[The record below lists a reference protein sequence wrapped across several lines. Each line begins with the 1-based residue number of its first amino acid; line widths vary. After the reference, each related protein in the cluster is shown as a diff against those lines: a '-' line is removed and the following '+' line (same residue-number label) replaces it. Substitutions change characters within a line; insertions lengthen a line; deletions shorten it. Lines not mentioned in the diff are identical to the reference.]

1 MSRHANGGRRKWTV
15 AVWVAGDNNL
25 ESFGETDLGEMKSV
39 GSTDEVTVVAQF
51 DRMGDEQTRR
61 YLLRANTPLEDD
73 VVAELGETNTGDPAI
88 ATDFF
93 SWAFGE
99 WPSEKRLAVIWNHGS
114 GIDETDIYARAATR
128 GLRIERAPDADGD
141 AIPRARV
148 REVASSGHRRAVFA
162 TTLEKAVNSRAIA
175 YDDTARDFLDN
186 DELKRVLTDVVQ
198 NVGGRIDVLGFDAC
212 LMNLVEVSY
221 QLRGTVDHIVGS
233 EEVEPGDGWPYDGVL
248 SELAAAPDSTPRDA
262 AKQFVRK
269 YMDSYRGDDT
279 VTQSAVDVSRVESVA
294 EATSAF
300 AEACVPLI
308 DSREDFGDFSK
319 AVKNA
324 QRFRMKD
331 FADLGDL
338 CERVGS
344 SSAPQ
349 GVRDAAAKVH
359 AALFGEAPFVIAS
372 GQKGA
377 GVESATGAAVYF
389 PIVGDVQVAYDQL
402 DFGHDT
408 AWGNLIKRY
417 SDA

>member
-1 MSRHANGGRRKWTV
+1 MSRRRKWTV

-39 GSTDEVTVVAQF
+39 GSTDDVAVVAQF

-61 YLLRANTPLEDD
+61 YVLRAGTSLEDD
-73 VVAELGETNTGDPAI
+73 TVAELGETNTGDPAV

-93 SWAFGE
+93 TWAFGE

-114 GIDETDIYARAATR
+114 GIDETDIYARVATR
-128 GLRIERAPDADGD
+128 GLRIERGRKTNGD

-162 TTLEKAVNSRAIA
+162 TTLDKAVNSRAIA

-186 DELKRVLTDVVQ
+186 EELKRVLTQVTQ

-221 QLRGTVDHIVGS
+221 QLRGTVDNVVGS

-248 SELAAAPDSTPRDA
+248 NELAASPDLTPRDA
-262 AKQFVRK
+262 AKQFVQK
-269 YMDSYRGDDT
+269 YMESYRGDET

-300 AEACVPLI
+300 ADACVPLVE
-308 DSREDFGDFSK
+308 SSTQFGTFSK

-338 CERVGS
+338 CARIGS
-344 SSAPQ
+344 SDAPPSA
-349 GVRDAAAKVH
+349 RDAAASVRD
-359 AALFGEAPFVIAS
+359 ALFGAAPFVIAS

-377 GVESATGAAVYF
+377 GVASATGAAVYF

>member
-1 MSRHANGGRRKWTV
+1 MSRRRKWTV

-39 GSTDEVTVVAQF
+39 GSTDEVAVVAQF

-61 YLLRANTPLEDD
+61 YVLRANTPLDDD
-73 VVAELGETNTGDPAI
+73 VVAELGETNTGDPAV

-93 SWAFGE
+93 TWAFGE

-114 GIDETDIYARAATR
+114 GIDETDIYARMATR
-128 GLRIERAPDADGD
+128 GLRVERAPDANGGD

-186 DELKRVLTDVVQ
+186 EELKRVLTQVTQ
-198 NVGGRIDVLGFDAC
+198 NIGGRIDVLGFDAC

-221 QLRGTVDHIVGS
+221 QLRGTVDNVVGS

-248 SELAAAPDSTPRDA
+248 NELAASPDLAPRDA
-262 AKQFVRK
+262 AKRFVQK
-269 YMDSYRGDDT
+269 YMESYRGDEM
-279 VTQSAVDVSRVESVA
+279 VTQSAVDVSQVEAVA
-294 EATSAF
+294 EATSQF
-300 AEACVPLI
+300 ATACIPLV
-308 DSREDFGDFSK
+308 DSTEQFGHFSK

-338 CERVGS
+338 CARVGS
-344 SSAPQ
+344 SEAPASA
-349 GVRDAAAKVH
+349 RDAAGKVH
-359 AALFGEAPFVIAS
+359 DALFGPAPFVIAS
-372 GQKGA
+372 GQKGP
-377 GVESATGAAVYF
+377 GVASATGAAVYF

-408 AWGNLIKRY
+408 AWGSLIKEY

>member
-1 MSRHANGGRRKWTV
+1 MSRRRKWTV

-39 GSTDEVTVVAQF
+39 GSTDDVAVVAQF

-61 YLLRANTPLEDD
+61 YVLRAGTSLEDD
-73 VVAELGETNTGDPAI
+73 TVAELGETNTGDPAV

-93 SWAFGE
+93 TWAFGE

-114 GIDETDIYARAATR
+114 GIDETDIYARVATR
-128 GLRIERAPDADGD
+128 GLRIERGLKTNGD

-162 TTLEKAVNSRAIA
+162 TTLDKAVNSRAIA

-186 DELKRVLTDVVQ
+186 EELKRVLTQVTQ

-221 QLRGTVDHIVGS
+221 QLRGTVDNVVGS

-248 SELAAAPDSTPRDA
+248 NELAASPDLTPRDA
-262 AKQFVRK
+262 AKQFVQK
-269 YMDSYRGDDT
+269 YMESYRGDET

-300 AEACVPLI
+300 ADACVPLVE
-308 DSREDFGDFSK
+308 SSTQFGTFSK

-338 CERVGS
+338 CARIGS
-344 SSAPQ
+344 SDAPPSA
-349 GVRDAAAKVH
+349 RDAAASVRD
-359 AALFGEAPFVIAS
+359 ALFGAAPFVIAS

-377 GVESATGAAVYF
+377 GVASATGAAVYF

>member
-1 MSRHANGGRRKWTV
+1 MSRRRKWTV

-39 GSTDEVTVVAQF
+39 GSTDDVAVVAQF

-61 YLLRANTPLEDD
+61 YVLRAGTSLEDD
-73 VVAELGETNTGDPAI
+73 TVAELGETNTGDPAV

-93 SWAFGE
+93 TWAFGE

-114 GIDETDIYARAATR
+114 GIDETDIYARVATR
-128 GLRIERAPDADGD
+128 GLRIERGPKTNGD

-162 TTLEKAVNSRAIA
+162 TTLDKAVNSRAIA

-186 DELKRVLTDVVQ
+186 EELKRVLTQVTQ

-221 QLRGTVDHIVGS
+221 QLRGTVDNVVGS

-248 SELAAAPDSTPRDA
+248 NELAASPDLTPKDA
-262 AKQFVRK
+262 AKQFVQK
-269 YMDSYRGDDT
+269 YMESYRGDET

-300 AEACVPLI
+300 ADACVPLVE
-308 DSREDFGDFSK
+308 SSTQFGTFSK

-338 CERVGS
+338 CARIGS
-344 SSAPQ
+344 SDAPPSA
-349 GVRDAAAKVH
+349 RDAAASVRD
-359 AALFGEAPFVIAS
+359 ALFGAAPFVIAS

-377 GVESATGAAVYF
+377 GVASATGAAVYF

>member
-1 MSRHANGGRRKWTV
+1 MSRNANAVRRKWTV

-39 GSTDEVTVVAQF
+39 GSTDDVTVVAQF

-61 YLLRANTPLEDD
+61 YVLRANTPLEDD

-93 SWAFGE
+93 TWAFGE
-99 WPSEKRLAVIWNHGS
+99 WQSEKRLAVIWNHGS
-114 GIDETDIYARAATR
+114 GIDETDIYARAVTR
-128 GLRIERAPDADGD
+128 GLRIERASDADGD
-141 AIPRARV
+141 AIPHARV

-162 TTLEKAVNSRAIA
+162 TTVEKAVSSRAIA

-186 DELKRVLTDVVQ
+186 DELKRVLTEVVH
-198 NVGGRIDVLGFDAC
+198 NVGDRIDVLGFDAC

-248 SELAAAPDSTPRDA
+248 SELAGSPDLTPRDA
-262 AKQFVRK
+262 AKQFVQK

-294 EATSAF
+294 EAASGF
-300 AEACVPLI
+300 ADACVPLI

-338 CERVGS
+338 CKRVGG
-344 SSAPQ
+344 SSAPV
-349 GVRDAAAKVH
+349 GVRDAAAKVRD
-359 AALFGEAPFVIAS
+359 ALFGEAPFVIAS

-377 GVESATGAAVYF
+377 DVANATGAAVYF
-389 PIVGDVQVAYDQL
+389 PIVGDVQVAYEEL
-402 DFGHDT
+402 DFGRDT

>member
-1 MSRHANGGRRKWTV
+1 MSRRRKWTV

-39 GSTDEVTVVAQF
+39 GSTDDVAVVAQF
-51 DRMGDEQTRR
+51 DRMGDDQTRR
-61 YLLRANTPLEDD
+61 YVLQAGTPLEQD
-73 VVAELGETNTGDPAI
+73 VVAELGETNTGDPAV

-93 SWAFGE
+93 TWAFGE

-114 GIDETDIYARAATR
+114 GIDETDIYARVATR
-128 GLRIERAPDADGD
+128 GLRIERGPDADED

-186 DELKRVLTDVVQ
+186 EELKRVLTQVTQ

-221 QLRGTVDHIVGS
+221 QLRGTVDNVVGS

-248 SELAAAPDSTPRDA
+248 KELVASPDLPPRDA
-262 AKQFVRK
+262 AKQFVQK
-269 YMDSYRGDDT
+269 YMESYRGDET
-279 VTQSAVDVSRVESVA
+279 VTQSAVDVSQVEAVA
-294 EATSAF
+294 EATSEF
-300 AEACVPLI
+300 ADTCIPLV
-308 DSREDFGDFSK
+308 DSAEQFGHFSK

-338 CERVGS
+338 CARVGS
-344 SSAPQ
+344 SEAPKSA
-349 GVRDAAAKVH
+349 RDAAAKVH
-359 AALFGEAPFVIAS
+359 EALFGTAPFVIAS

-377 GVESATGAAVYF
+377 GVASATGAAVYF

-408 AWGNLIKRY
+408 AWGSLIKEY

>member
-39 GSTDEVTVVAQF
+39 GSTDEVAVVAQF

-61 YLLRANTPLEDD
+61 YFLRAGTPLDDD
-73 VVAELGETNTGDPAI
+73 VVAELGETNTGDPVI

-99 WPSEKRLAVIWNHGS
+99 WPSERRLAVIWNHGS
-114 GIDETDIYARAATR
+114 GIDETDIYARAVTR
-128 GLRIERAPDADGD
+128 GLRIERAPDASGD
-141 AIPRARV
+141 AIPQARV

-186 DELKRVLTDVVQ
+186 DELKSVLTKVVQ

-221 QLRGTVDHIVGS
+221 QLRGTVDNIVGS

-248 SELAAAPDSTPRDA
+248 NELVASPDLSPRDA
-262 AKQFVRK
+262 AKQFVHK
-269 YMDSYRGDDT
+269 YMDSYRGDEA
-279 VTQSAVDVSRVESVA
+279 VTQSAVDVSRVEAVA
-294 EATSAF
+294 EATSEF

-338 CERVGS
+338 STRVGS
-344 SSAPQ
+344 SSAPAA
-349 GVRDAAAKVH
+349 VRDAAAKVH
-359 AALFGEAPFVIAS
+359 GVLFGDTPFVIAS

-389 PIVGDVQVAYDQL
+389 PIVGDVQVAYDEL
-402 DFGHDT
+402 DFGRDT

>member
-1 MSRHANGGRRKWTV
+1 MSRRKWTV

-25 ESFGETDLGEMKSV
+25 ESFGETDLGEMKTV
-39 GSTDEVTVVAQF
+39 GSTDDVTVLAQF

-61 YLLRANTPLEDD
+61 YLLRANTALEDD

-99 WPSEKRLAVIWNHGS
+99 HPSERRLAVIWNHGS

-128 GLRIERAPDADGD
+128 GLRIERAPEGNGD
-141 AIPRARV
+141 AIPLARV
-148 REVASSGHRRAVFA
+148 REVAASGHRRAVFA
-162 TTLEKAVNSRAIA
+162 TTVDQAVHSRAIA
-175 YDDTARDFLDN
+175 YDDTSRDFLDN
-186 DELKRVLTDVVQ
+186 DELKRVLTEVVKQ
-198 NVGGRIDVLGFDAC
+198 IDGRIDVLGFDAC

-221 QLRGTVDHIVGS
+221 QLRGTVDHVVGS

-248 SELAAAPDSTPRDA
+248 GELAATPDIAPRDA
-262 AKQFVRK
+262 AKRFVQK
-269 YMDSYRGDDT
+269 YMDSYRGDET
-279 VTQSAVDVSRVESVA
+279 ITQSAVDVGRVESVA
-294 EATSAF
+294 EATTAF
-300 AEACVPLI
+300 AEACIPLFE
-308 DSREDFGDFSK
+308 SRDDFGDFSK

-344 SSAPQ
+344 PSAPAP
-349 GVRDAAAKVH
+349 VREAAANVRE
-359 AALFGEAPFVIAS
+359 ALFGEAPFVIAS
-372 GQKGA
+372 GQRGE
-377 GVESATGAAVYF
+377 GVAKATGAAVYF

-402 DFGHDT
+402 DFGRDT
-408 AWGNLIKRY
+408 AWGNLIRRY

>member
-1 MSRHANGGRRKWTV
+1 MSRHAGGRRKWTV

-39 GSTDEVTVVAQF
+39 GSTDDVAVVAQF

-61 YLLRANTPLEDD
+61 YLLRADTPLEDD
-73 VVAELGETNTGDPAI
+73 VVGELGETNTGDPAI

-99 WPSEKRLAVIWNHGS
+99 WPSDKRLAVIWNHGS

-128 GLRIERAPDADGD
+128 GLRIERAPDPAGD

-162 TTLEKAVNSRAIA
+162 TTLEKAVHSRAIA
-175 YDDTARDFLDN
+175 YDDSARDFLDN
-186 DELKRVLTDVVQ
+186 DELKRVLTQVVQ
-198 NVGGRIDVLGFDAC
+198 KVGRIDVLGFDAC

-248 SELAAAPDSTPRDA
+248 NELVAAPDLTPRDA
-262 AKQFVRK
+262 AKRFVQK
-269 YMDSYRGDDT
+269 YMDSYRGDDA
-279 VTQSAVDVSRVESVA
+279 VTQSAVDVSKVESVA
-294 EATSAF
+294 EATSEF
-300 AEACVPLI
+300 AEACLPLI

-338 CERVGS
+338 CQRVGG
-344 SSAPQ
+344 SSAPPHA
-349 GVRDAAAKVH
+349 RDAAAKVR
-359 AALFGEAPFVIAS
+359 AALFGDTPFVIAS
-372 GQKGA
+372 GQKGM

-389 PIVGDVQVAYDQL
+389 PIVGDVQVAYDEL
-402 DFGHDT
+402 DFGRDT

-417 SDA
+417 GDA

>member
-1 MSRHANGGRRKWTV
+1 MSRRKWTV

-39 GSTDEVTVVAQF
+39 GSTDEVAVVAQF

-61 YLLRANTPLEDD
+61 YVLRAGTPLEDD
-73 VVAELGETNTGDPAI
+73 VVDELGETNTGDPAV

-93 SWAFGE
+93 TWAFGE

-128 GLRIERAPDADGD
+128 GLRIERGPGTDGD
-141 AIPRARV
+141 AIPQARV

-162 TTLEKAVNSRAIA
+162 TTVEKAVNSRAIA

-186 DELKRVLTDVVQ
+186 DELKRVLTDVTQ
-198 NVGGRIDVLGFDAC
+198 SIGGRIDVLGFDAC

-221 QLRGTVDHIVGS
+221 QLRGTVDHVVGS

-248 SELAAAPDSTPRDA
+248 NELTAAPDLTPRDA
-262 AKQFVRK
+262 AKQFVQK
-269 YMDSYRGDDT
+269 YMESYRGDET
-279 VTQSAVDVSRVESVA
+279 VTQSAVDVSQVEGVA
-294 EATSAF
+294 EASSAF
-300 AEACVPLI
+300 ADACIPLI
-308 DSREDFGDFSK
+308 DSREDFGDFSR

-338 CERVGS
+338 CERVGG
-344 SSAPQ
+344 SSAPAA
-349 GVRDAAAKVH
+349 VRDAATKVRS
-359 AALFGEAPFVIAS
+359 ALFGDTGFVIAS
-372 GQKGA
+372 GQKGEGVA
-377 GVESATGAAVYF
+377 GATGAAVYF
-389 PIVGDVQVAYDQL
+389 PIVGDVQVAYEEL